1 MWLELLTLIL
11 KDENIRIL
19 KIKKNIDLIWVNM
32 VNLWI
37 ELWDRYKIFNKF
49 NREKT

>member
-1 MWLELLTLIL
+1 MWLKLLTLIL

-19 KIKKNIDLIWVNM
+19 KIKKNLDLIWVNM
-32 VNLWI
+32 VNLWT

-49 NREKT
+49 NREKK

>member
-1 MWLELLTLIL
+1 MWLKLLTLIL

-19 KIKKNIDLIWVNM
+19 KKKNLDLIWVNM
-32 VNLWI
+32 INLWT

-49 NREKT
+49 NREKK